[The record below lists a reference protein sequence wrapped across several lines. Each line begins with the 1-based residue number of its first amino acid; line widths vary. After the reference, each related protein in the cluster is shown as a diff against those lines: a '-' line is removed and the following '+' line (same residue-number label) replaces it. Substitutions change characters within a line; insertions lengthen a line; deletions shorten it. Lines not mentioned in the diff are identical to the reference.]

1 MYQRIVQHQRG
12 WRQLPNYSLWSSIF
26 SFVVDMTIITLA
38 SIGQFIPGFGRAFG
52 GRKGG
57 YSRVS
62 LNEENGYANGSA
74 GGRGG
79 RTGNEDENRL
89 IDQLDEQWEN

>member
-26 SFVVDMTIITLA
+26 SFVVDMTIIFFS
-38 SIGQFIPGFGRAFG
+38 SIGRFIPGFDRLFG

-57 YSRVS
+57 YNRLS
-62 LNEENGYANGSA
+62 LTEEDGYANGSA
-74 GGRGG
+74 GGRGRRG
-79 RTGNEDENRL
+79 GNEDENRL
-89 IDQLDEQWEN
+89 IDQLDEQWED